1 MDNDSLD
8 SARYRSQD
16 LIWDSAKYGSEIG
29 YLRVFAEDGDGIP
42 YLRIGSCYIEHTHIH
57 AYVSYSRHSMTI
69 YSEIPLAAAEMTIDS
84 VCISYRNGGDDSTLG
99 RNPAMTA
106 ISDRT
111 VFRL

>member
-16 LIWDSAKYGSEIG
+16 LIWYGSEDCSKICN
-29 YLRVFAEDGDGIP
+29 LRIFTEYCDGIP